1 MINFL
6 KTAAVLTVAIII
18 MQLVAKFFFPHAMH
32 ILLDTQQVTFASE
45 MVSFFVYITSAVI
58 TFLILSSEDTPA
70 HVLIYWALFSFK
82 DCVFNDMPF
91 KYVVFGYI
99 PVIISVV
106 VAKVFAS
113 KIRGAVFR
121 Q

>member
-45 MVSFFVYITSAVI
+45 MV
-58 TFLILSSEDTPA
+58 
-70 HVLIYWALFSFK
+70 
-82 DCVFNDMPF
+82 
-91 KYVVFGYI
+91 
-99 PVIISVV
+99 
-106 VAKVFAS
+106 
-113 KIRGAVFR
+113 
-121 Q
+121 